1 MTPSQ
6 SICPTC
12 ACTEIDIVDVSGEAV
27 CVSCGTIIE
36 ENNIVSSVEF
46 HESSGGAH
54 SVVGQFVSSSAT
66 KSYGNIGTSGR
77 NYGIESRANTLANGK
92 KKIRQIAGMLRL
104 GDHYVDSAFRLYALA
119 LQRNFTHGRKASTV
133 IAACLYIVCR
143 RERSPHLLI
152 DFSDKLQLNVY
163 VLGGVFLK
171 FCKLL
176 QIHLPLIDPSLYIHR
191 FASQLNFGA
200 KTHSIATTA
209 LRLVATM
216 KRDWIETGR
225 RPSGICGAALLIAA
239 RSQSVMCSL
248 HDVMDIVNIG
258 ERTLKQRLYEFSLT
272 PTAQLTYDQVGRL
285 EMSRV
290 ECDPPSFQRHRE
302 QEVMEMLLLESARL
316 DGGTCTTRKR
326 SRRDQDKE
334 EEEEEEEEEKED
346 EEEHDDSVGNGSAV
360 SRLKAIKDEDMSRYL
375 SGDNFYKK
383 RPTALLSG
391 TPATGSASP
400 RGAVDTQR
408 AGDGGDDDD
417 DEIDYGFENTN
428 DQIVNRASRLAA
440 KEVLTR
446 VRRRS
451 ARYMMRKR
459 EEADFYK
466 TIERDLTLA
475 LEEDASHKTP
485 SIADEDATPATA
497 PVAATAPPSSHGKS
511 PAKKRDDR
519 RKRPRTDSGDL
530 SFARRQLRRRGHRG
544 RSPWTGGDGD
554 GDGDEDE
561 DEAFNHAEHD
571 EEDDED
577 EDYRDDEVEGEPD
590 EDLEDEHE
598 EADRA
603 GLQRIPVR
611 GLELQKTPTETE
623 TVMSDLDEDEIDSL
637 LLTKEEADK
646 KRILWEKMNADYIKE
661 QEEKK
666 ANGLNQP
673 EVPKKKRKKKIPDA
687 NAPPPDTAQHAIY
700 KLKSRRI
707 NYEVIDELFG
717 EAASNG
723 F

>member
-1 MTPSQ
+1 MAS

-12 ACTEIDIVDVSGEAV
+12 SCTEIDVVDVSGEAV
-27 CVSCGTIIE
+27 CVSCGTILE
-36 ENNIVSSVEF
+36 ENNIVSSIEF
-46 HESSGGAH
+46 QESGGGAH
-54 SVVGQFVSSSAT
+54 SVVGQFVSAT
-66 KSYGNIGTSGR
+66 ASKAYGNIGTSGR

-104 GDHYVDSAFRLYALA
+104 GDHYVDSAFRLFALA
-119 LQRNFTHGRKASTV
+119 LQRNFTHGRKTQTV

-152 DFSDKLQLNVY
+152 DFSDKLQINVY

-191 FASQLNFGA
+191 FASQLNFAG

-248 HDVMDIVNIG
+248 HDVMDVVNIG

-272 PTAQLTYDQVGRL
+272 PTAQLTYDQVGKL

-302 QEVMEMLLLESARL
+302 KEVMEMLLLESEKL
-316 DGGTCTTRKR
+316 PLEQNGRKR
-326 SRRDQDKE
+326 LTRGKGDSDNDSDEDDKSDGALA
-334 EEEEEEEEEKED
+334 KGMLNKKVQRMKD
-346 EEEHDDSVGNGSAV
+346 EE
-360 SRLKAIKDEDMSRYL
+360 MSRFL
-375 SGDNFYKK
+375 SGDAFYKK
-383 RPTALLSG
+383 KQAEALLGSNGAIVG
-391 TPATGSASP
+391 TKG
-400 RGAVDTQR
+400 GAVAEKRD
-408 AGDGGDDDD
+408 DGEDEDE
-417 DEIDYGFENTN
+417 EIDYGFDNAN

-440 KEVLTR
+440 QEVLLR
-446 VRRRS
+446 VRKKS
-451 ARYMMRKR
+451 ARYIMRKR
-459 EEADFYK
+459 EEANFYK
-466 TIERDLTLA
+466 TIERDLTMALKDDASSKVSRDGEKEQTDDDANGETEHSTSSTTSADDEAGASITRRRRSRDLA
-475 LEEDASHKTP
+475 DSGNGFEKRRRSRSRDEIYEQEEDA
-485 SIADEDATPATA
+485 EDP
-497 PVAATAPPSSHGKS
+497 
-511 PAKKRDDR
+511 
-519 RKRPRTDSGDL
+519 
-530 SFARRQLRRRGHRG
+530 
-544 RSPWTGGDGD
+544 
-554 GDGDEDE
+554 EDE
-561 DEAFNHAEHD
+561 DKVVEK
-571 EEDDED
+571 EDST
-577 EDYRDDEVEGEPD
+577 GKEPA
-590 EDLEDEHE
+590 HE
-598 EADRA
+598 EAAD
-603 GLQRIPVR
+603 
-611 GLELQKTPTETE
+611 TF
-623 TVMSDLDEDEIDSL
+623 SDLDDDEINSL
-637 LLTKEEADK
+637 LLTREEAEK
-646 KRILWEKMNADYIKE
+646 KKLLWEKMNKDFIQE
-661 QEEKK
+661 QEQKRLL
-666 ANGLNQP
+666 GLAAP
-673 EVPKKKRKKKIPDA
+673 DAPKKKRRKKTPDV

>member
-1 MTPSQ
+1 MATT
-6 SICPTC
+6 ICPTC
-12 ACTEIDIVDVSGEAV
+12 SCTEIDVVDVSGEAV
-27 CVSCGTIIE
+27 CVSCGTILE

-46 HESSGGAH
+46 QESGGGAH
-54 SVVGQFVSSSAT
+54 SVVGQFVSAT
-66 KSYGNIGTSGR
+66 ASKAYGNIGTSGR

-104 GDHYVDSAFRLYALA
+104 GDHYVDSAFRLFALA
-119 LQRNFTHGRKASTV
+119 LQRNFTHGRKTQTV

-152 DFSDKLQLNVY
+152 DFSDKLQINVY

-191 FASQLNFGA
+191 FASQLNFAG

-248 HDVMDIVNIG
+248 HDVMDVVNIG

-272 PTAQLTYDQVGRL
+272 PTAQLTYDQVGKL

-302 QEVMEMLLLESARL
+302 KEVMEMLLLESEKLPLEQKGQKRLAR
-316 DGGTCTTRKR
+316 G
-326 SRRDQDKE
+326 RRDS
-334 EEEEEEEEEKED
+334 D
-346 EEEHDDSVGNGSAV
+346 EESDEDDESGGALAKGMLNKKAQ
-360 SRLKAIKDEDMSRYL
+360 RLKDEEMSRFL
-375 SGDNFYKK
+375 SGDAYYKK
-383 RPTALLSG
+383 KQAEALLGSNG
-391 TPATGSASP
+391 TIVGTK
-400 RGAVDTQR
+400 
-408 AGDGGDDDD
+408 GGDKAEDGEEDD
-417 DEIDYGFENTN
+417 IDYGFDNAN

-440 KEVLTR
+440 QEVLLR
-446 VRRRS
+446 VRKKS
-451 ARYMMRKR
+451 ARYIMRKR
-459 EEADFYK
+459 EEASFYK
-466 TIERDLTLA
+466 TIERDLTMA
-475 LEEDASHKTP
+475 LEEDTSARAKRSGGNKQEDEINGDTEHSTSP
-485 SIADEDATPATA
+485 TTSADDEAVSTVIRRRRSRDLADSSSEKRRRSRSGGEIHEHEEDAEDP
-497 PVAATAPPSSHGKS
+497 
-511 PAKKRDDR
+511 
-519 RKRPRTDSGDL
+519 
-530 SFARRQLRRRGHRG
+530 
-544 RSPWTGGDGD
+544 
-554 GDGDEDE
+554 EDE
-561 DEAFNHAEHD
+561 DKVAEKQDEAEK
-571 EEDDED
+571 
-577 EDYRDDEVEGEPD
+577 EVAK
-590 EDLEDEHE
+590 E
-598 EADRA
+598 EAVD
-603 GLQRIPVR
+603 
-611 GLELQKTPTETE
+611 TF
-623 TVMSDLDEDEIDSL
+623 SDLDDDEINSL
-637 LLTKEEADK
+637 LLTREEAEK
-646 KRILWEKMNADYIKE
+646 KKLLWEKMNKDYIQE
-661 QEEKK
+661 QEQKRLL
-666 ANGLNQP
+666 GLSAP
-673 EVPKKKRKKKIPDA
+673 DAPKKKRRKKTPDV

>member
-1 MTPSQ
+1 MAPSQ
-6 SICPTC
+6 QTICPTC
-12 ACTEIDIVDVSGEAV
+12 SCTEIDIVDVSGEAV
-27 CVSCGTIIE
+27 CVSCGTILE
-36 ENNIVSSVEF
+36 ENNIVSSIEF
-46 HESSGGAH
+46 QESGGGAH
-54 SVVGQFVSSSAT
+54 SVVGQFVSSTAT
-66 KSYGNIGTSGR
+66 KSYGNVGTSGR
-77 NYGIESRANTLANGK
+77 NYGMESRANTLANGK

-104 GDHYVDSAFRLYALA
+104 GDHYVDSAFRLFALA
-119 LQRNFTHGRKASTV
+119 LQRNFTHGRKAQTV

-152 DFSDKLQLNVY
+152 DFSDKLQINVY

-191 FASQLNFGA
+191 FASQLNFGQ

-302 QEVMEMLLLESARL
+302 KEVMEMLLLESERL
-316 DGGTCTTRKR
+316 QLENGRKR
-326 SRRDQDKE
+326 GRRE
-334 EEEEEEEEEKED
+334 EED
-346 EEEHDDSVGNGSAV
+346 VLDGSAV
-360 SRLKAIKDEDMSRYL
+360 QKLKELKDEEMSRFL
-375 SGDNFYKK
+375 SGDAFYKK
-383 RPTALLSG
+383 RAGGLLTNSTNANG
-391 TPATGSASP
+391 QGNVGGNDDNS
-400 RGAVDTQR
+400 V
-408 AGDGGDDDD
+408 AGNEDED
-417 DEIDYGFENTN
+417 DEDIDYGFENPN

-440 KEVLTR
+440 QEVLSR
-446 VRRRS
+446 VRRKS
-451 ARYMMRKR
+451 ARYIMRKR

-475 LEEDASHKTP
+475 LEDENGKSAAKVDDRSGKTSSPSSSKRQRRRSSEDEVSFSSRQRRSQARSRRDDDDEDY
-485 SIADEDATPATA
+485 ADEEEEEE
-497 PVAATAPPSSHGKS
+497 
-511 PAKKRDDR
+511 
-519 RKRPRTDSGDL
+519 
-530 SFARRQLRRRGHRG
+530 F
-544 RSPWTGGDGD
+544 
-554 GDGDEDE
+554 DEPE
-561 DEAFNHAEHD
+561 

-577 EDYRDDEVEGEPD
+577 ENADKGRENGVRSRGDDSD
-590 EDLEDEHE
+590 QSKTKKKE
-598 EADRA
+598 ENDSF
-603 GLQRIPVR
+603 
-611 GLELQKTPTETE
+611 
-623 TVMSDLDEDEIDSL
+623 SDLDDDEINSL
-637 LLTKEEADK
+637 LLTKEEAEK
-646 KRILWEKMNADYIKE
+646 KKILWEKMNADYIKE
-661 QEEKK
+661 QEAKRL
-666 ANGLNQP
+666 NGLAHP
-673 EVPKKKRKKKIPDA
+673 EVPKKKRKKKVPDA
-687 NAPPPDTAQHAIY
+687 NVPPPDTAQHAIY